1 MWRLDAP
8 VRSDREG
15 LVLTLGNKLSLGRAD
30 WMGNSRRGLTLS
42 LSNYDYQ
49 NFSDGS
55 WIVDAD
61 AAAEAYAPVG
71 DILAFK
77 AQVQGFWRPAGIP
90 RITLG
95 GYMRGILDSRLNGDL
110 GLFVNLDAPVKL
122 FDFPTHLLIGKDWL
136 DFELQ
141 ASPFIDAALV
151 RRNASTPLRD
161 HDLFLSGGL
170 EFLVFPLRMRSFI
183 VRASFGFDLRALS
196 QTLSLDKLTFDGSK
210 PYEVFIGLG
219 SFY

>member
-1 MWRLDAP
+1 
-8 VRSDREG
+8 V
-15 LVLTLGNKLSLGRAD
+15 
-30 WMGNSRRGLTLS
+30 GNSRRGLTLS
-42 LSNYDYQ
+42 LSNYEYRY
-49 NFSDGS
+49 FRDGS
-55 WIVDAD
+55 WIADAD
-61 AAAEAYAPVG
+61 AAARAYAAFG
-71 DILAFK
+71 DILALK
-77 AQVQGFWRPAGIP
+77 AQVQGFWRLAGIP
-90 RITLG
+90 RTSLG

-122 FDFPTHLLIGKDWL
+122 FDFPTHLVIGKDWL

-151 RRNASTPLRD
+151 RRNATSPLGD
-161 HDLFLSGGL
+161 HDFFLSGGL
-170 EFLVFPLRMRSFI
+170 EFLFFPLRMRSFI
-183 VRASFGFDLRALS
+183 VRGSFGFDLRAIS